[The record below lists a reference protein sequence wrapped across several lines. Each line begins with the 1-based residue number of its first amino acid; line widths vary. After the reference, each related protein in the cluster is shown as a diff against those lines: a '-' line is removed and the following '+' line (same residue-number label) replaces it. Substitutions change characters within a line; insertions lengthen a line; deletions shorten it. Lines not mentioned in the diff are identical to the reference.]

1 MGPKRLN
8 FCDNKNCTYCNWP
21 LVQHASFIHQN
32 RLQTSSSL
40 CLPGQCK
47 HGVCS
52 VTVTKTDMSYTFQ
65 NLGIQCVRK
74 KDAPAS
80 LDARQKIRVDPFK
93 QGFDHKNGAIDLN
106 MVRLCFQVVIEGTA
120 SSSQVQMIL
129 FACVC

>member
-8 FCDNKNCTYCNWP
+8 FCDSKNCVYCTVP
-21 LVQHASFIHQN
+21 AVHTVFGPSFNMRVSSIRMN
-32 RLQTSSSL
+32 RLQTSPSL

-52 VTVTKTDMSYTFQ
+52 VTISKPDMSYTFQ

-80 LDARQKIRVDPFK
+80 LEARQKIRVDPFK
-93 QGFDHKNGAIDLN
+93 QGFEHKNGSIDLN
-106 MVRLCFQVVIEGTA
+106 VVRLCFQVMNN
-120 SSSQVQMIL
+120 S
-129 FACVC
+129 